1 MPWGLIRPVAK
12 PMNRRI
18 NREMD
23 KTILSVSDFTVRSL
37 LPLSRIRKIKPE
49 AREIRMVTNSK
60 MMAILNIAAPLI
72 SIHMW
77 LISAS
82 ISCFHGLR
90 SLFCRPG

>member
-1 MPWGLIRPVAK
+1 
-12 PMNRRI
+12 
-18 NREMD
+18 MD
-23 KTILSVSDFTVRSL
+23 KTTLSVSDFTVRSL
-37 LPLSRIRKIKPE
+37 LPLSRTRKIKPE

-90 SLFCRPG
+90 PLFCRPG

>member
-1 MPWGLIRPVAK
+1 
-12 PMNRRI
+12 
-18 NREMD
+18 MD
-23 KTILSVSDFTVRSL
+23 KTTLSVSDFTVRSL
-37 LPLSRIRKIKPE
+37 LPLSRTRKIKPE

-77 LISAS
+77 LINAS

-90 SLFCRPG
+90 PLFCRPG